1 MLEAM
6 LELGKALSSKGE
18 EEILTKLLEPLSPK
32 TSKGQTRKVI
42 LLNFDTQA
50 DKVTI
55 EMEEVQEKNTSQK
68 YLWMG
73 NAKGNKPQRS
83 AATPSLNYILSQTLP
98 NIARELPEGS
108 PLRVQVEKVL
118 ARFYRDMPDGMKVLD
133 VERFVLA
140 EEGFSLTGLWEEIKE
155 QVKGDLKNLPKKF
168 LSKLTDAV
176 EAWVRKKWGLTKDEI
191 ALWVVGVDGVP
202 LSSHPEYRALVYRL
216 KIEDALEGTISGCCS
231 SCGLPGQVAVE
242 VFKELEFKYYILD
255 KIGFASG
262 VTEKGFYH
270 NLTLCANCY
279 RNLLAAEKFVKNRL
293 NTQIGNFNCYV
304 LPGFLFEVL
313 PAEKD
318 LEEWAD
324 YVINT
329 IKVANNFESL
339 FQLEKELDE
348 FLKEE
353 PLDNKAILNLLFY
366 RKNQSE
372 FKVLRLIKDVS
383 PTRIKKL
390 VRNINQVSDVGKGL
404 LGGESREWIIDLH
417 KIYYLI
423 PLKTGEVTEY
433 KKILD
438 VYDSLIGGRELDYA
452 FLINQFVELIA
463 VYMLRRFSN
472 TNIKVREEK
481 YVEYS
486 MARAVLQANLFL
498 YLLRKLEQLKG
509 VTGVSED
516 LQQLNLDQDMKAFFQ
531 EMRYHGAQAAMF
543 LLGYLIEQVGWS
555 QARQGHENKPVL
567 EKINYQG
574 MSLARLQHLAN
585 VVFNLLHQYKILK
598 FNERLYAEM
607 KKVMDRYVNSWPLTP
622 EENVFY
628 LLSGYSYGV
637 RRAASYKVQ
646 EEQA

>member
-6 LELGKALSSKGE
+6 SELGKALAGTGGE
-18 EEILTKLLEPLSPK
+18 EFLANILEPLPSR
-32 TSKGQTRKVI
+32 TRKGQTRKVI
-42 LLNFDTQA
+42 LLDFDTRA
-50 DKVTI
+50 DKINV
-55 EMEEVQEKNTSQK
+55 EVEEVKEKETPKK
-68 YLWMG
+68 YLWIG

-83 AATPSLNYILSQTLP
+83 AATSSLIYLLSQTLP

-108 PLRVQVEKVL
+108 SLRAQVEKVL
-118 ARFYRDMPDGMKVLD
+118 AHFYRDMPGGMKVLD
-133 VERFVLA
+133 VEGFGLA
-140 EEGFSLTGLWEEIKE
+140 GEGFSMTGLLE
-155 QVKGDLKNLPKKF
+155 QVKGNSKNFLK
-168 LSKLTDAV
+168 KLTDAV
-176 EAWVRKKWGLTKDEI
+176 EAWIRKNWGLSKDEI
-191 ALWVVGVDGVP
+191 ALWVVSVDGVP
-202 LSSHPEYRALVYRL
+202 LSSHPEYRDLVYRI
-216 KIEDALEGTISGCCS
+216 KIEDALEETISGCCS
-231 SCGLPGQVAVE
+231 SCGLPGQVAID

-255 KIGFASG
+255 KISFASG

-270 NLTLCANCY
+270 NLTLCASCY
-279 RNLLAAEKFVKNRL
+279 SNLLAAEKFVKNWL

-304 LPGFLFEVL
+304 IPGFLFEAL
-313 PAEKD
+313 PAKKD
-318 LEEWAD
+318 LEDWAA

-329 IKVANNFESL
+329 IKVANNLKSL
-339 FQLEKELDE
+339 YELEKELDE
-348 FLKEE
+348 FLEE
-353 PLDNKAILNLLFY
+353 GPLDNKAILNLLFY
-366 RKNQSE
+366 HKPAGRSE

-390 VRNINQVSDVGKGL
+390 VRSINKVSDVGKGL
-404 LGGESREWIIDLH
+404 LGGESREWVIDLH

-423 PLKTGEVTEY
+423 PLKTGDVNEY

-438 VYDSLIGGRELDYA
+438 IYDSLISERQFDYA
-452 FLINQFVELIA
+452 FLINQFTELIA
-463 VYMLRRFSN
+463 IYQLRRFSN
-472 TNIKVREEK
+472 SNIRVKDEK

-486 MARAVLQANLFL
+486 MAMAVLQANLFL
-498 YLLRKLEQLKG
+498 YLLRKLGQLKG

-516 LQQLNLDQDMKAFFQ
+516 FQQLNVDQNMKSFLQ
-531 EMRYHGAQAAMF
+531 EMGYNGAQAAMF

-555 QARQGHENKPVL
+555 QAQHGHENKPVL

-585 VVFNLLHQYKILK
+585 VVFNLLHQYKILT

-607 KKVMDRYVNSWPLTP
+607 KKVMDQYVNSWPLSP

-637 RRAASYKVQ
+637 RRAASYKGK